1 MSIQAAFMVPHPP
14 LIVPAIGGGREEEV
28 RETIRSYEQVAE
40 EIAKLRPE
48 TVIITSPHATMYAD
62 YFHISPGTGAKGSFS
77 DFGAPQV
84 SFEESYDG
92 VLRDRICQI
101 ADVFPVQSVRWMKA
115 CTGTGKDSEET
126 YAAGNA
132 SPADFGYT
140 DTRHFWQPRKAK
152 HVKSMEN
159 HMD

>member
-101 ADVFPVQSVRWMKA
+101 ADEEGFPA
-115 CTGTGKDSEET
+115 GTEGERK
-126 YAAGNA
+126 
-132 SPADFGYT
+132 
-140 DTRHFWQPRKAK
+140 PRLDHGTMVPLWFIRK
-152 HVKSMEN
+152 
-159 HMD
+159 